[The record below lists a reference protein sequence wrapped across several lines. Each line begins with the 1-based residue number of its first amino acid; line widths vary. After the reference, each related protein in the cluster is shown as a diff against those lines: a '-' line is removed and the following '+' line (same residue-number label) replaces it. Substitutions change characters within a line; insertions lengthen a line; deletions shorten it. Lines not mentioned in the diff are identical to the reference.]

1 MADPGSPLPE
11 TFRLADIRVTV
22 VAIEGR
28 SVCGLSVGDWF
39 EVTES
44 SKVRIPPDRHFC
56 LFALAA
62 VLPLVPAKMRSLDP
76 GDWLA
81 QDNLVACP
89 DPEERLIMKIER
101 IGERELRADE
111 LT

>member
-1 MADPGSPLPE
+1 MPVAFAQMPGGH
-11 TFRLADIRVTV
+11 FI
-22 VAIEGR
+22 AI
-28 SVCGLSVGDWF
+28 VF
-39 EVTES
+39 
-44 SKVRIPPDRHFC
+44 FC

-62 VLPLVPAKMRSLDP
+62 ILPLIPAKMRGLDP

-89 DPEERLIMKIER
+89 DPDERLIMKIER